1 MLFRCIN
8 SLAKEHLNFYKFSS
22 STCILYFH
30 NKQHSICKI
39 HYWQYVLP
47 SILSLTSVIY
57 IFGSNEQGLLFD
69 KCFMFCFK
77 SWLQSGFG
85 ESKILAAGMQVAKHV
100 ITTWHTSG
108 SYILNPFRIQYWWSF
123 CFSAASFQQCSLCKY
138 LYGLYS
144 FGMWSTGCWLN
155 VEIALL

>member
-39 HYWQYVLP
+39 DNTFYLLFCPWQ
-47 SILSLTSVIY
+47 VIY

-69 KCFMFCFK
+69 KYFMFCFK

-100 ITTWHTSG
+100 ITTWHTCTSG

>member
-39 HYWQYVLP
+39 HYWQYFLP

-69 KCFMFCFK
+69 KYFMFCFK

-108 SYILNPFRIQYWWSF
+108 SYILNPFWIQYWWSF
-123 CFSAASFQQCSLCKY
+123 CFPLHLFSSARCVNTCMVYIASVC
-138 LYGLYS
+138 GLPDVD
-144 FGMWSTGCWLN
+144 WTLK
-155 VEIALL
+155 